1 MLGQAACSASRLRKR
16 RDQQSTFKHWR
27 RKLADPGKEQTM
39 RAVTQFVLTV
49 VICMAW
55 VAACYRYPAV
65 LIASAVAFGTFL
77 YWLSR
82 RERL

>member
-1 MLGQAACSASRLRKR
+1 
-16 RDQQSTFKHWR
+16 
-27 RKLADPGKEQTM
+27 M
-39 RAVTQFVLTV
+39 RAATQFVLTV

-77 YWLSR
+77 YWLSGGSGYENLQR
-82 RERL
+82 NPYRCGHGGRD